1 MKHQRAM
8 DDSEKDERK
17 QQILKA
23 AASLFAASG
32 FEQISMAEVAQN
44 AGIAKGTVYLY
55 FKTKEDLFLAL
66 LDNAFESWFADLQQ
80 RLPTLTSCETPARIE
95 AFGLTLAESLQG
107 HTVLLGLLPI
117 LHPILEQ
124 NVPYSA
130 VLEFKQHL
138 RAHLLS
144 SGQQIENY
152 FAFMR
157 PGQGAELLLSAYS
170 ALIGLLSMTQPSEIA
185 RRVLQEPEM
194 TLFTFDRTAALSL
207 LVSRL
212 LMGIYC
218 LAH

>member
-8 DDSEKDERK
+8 EASEKDERK

-32 FEQISMAEVAQN
+32 FEQISMAEVARS

-55 FKTKEDLFLAL
+55 FKTKEELFLAL
-66 LDNAFESWFADLQQ
+66 LDHAFGLWFADLQQ
-80 RLPTLTSCETPARIE
+80 RLTTLTNYENPARVE
-95 AFGLTLAESLQG
+95 VFGSILAESLQG
-107 HTVLLGLLPI
+107 HTLLVGLLPI

-138 RAHLLS
+138 RAQLLS
-144 SGQQIENY
+144 TGQQIENY
-152 FAFMR
+152 FAFMH

-170 ALIGLLSMTQPSEIA
+170 ALIGLLSMTQPSEIV
-185 RRVLQEPEM
+185 RQVLQKPEM
-194 TLFTFDRTAALSL
+194 ALFTFDRTAALSL

-212 LMGIYC
+212 LMGMYC
-218 LAH
+218 LAR